1 MGLACVVMQRGKSI
15 RYASR
20 QLKPHEKNNPTY
32 ELDLSSMVFS
42 LKIWRHYLYEVDVD
56 VFTYHKSLQY
66 VFTQKDLNLRERRW
80 LELLKD
86 YHMSLL
92 YHTRKVNAVA
102 DALSR
107 VSMGCVTNVVDDKKL
122 VKEVHKLAHL
132 DFRIEDSPRVVSL
145 FSRTPS
151 HL

>member
-1 MGLACVVMQRGKSI
+1 MQRGKSI

-86 YHMSLL
+86 YDMSVL
-92 YHTRKVNAVA
+92 HHPRKTNVLE
-102 DALSR
+102 DAFNR
-107 VSMGCVTNVVDDKKL
+107 VSMANVTHVVDNKK
-122 VKEVHKLAHL
+122 E
-132 DFRIEDSPRVVSL
+132 
-145 FSRTPS
+145 
-151 HL
+151 